1 MTNLRAI
8 ANCRLSIADYFAEA
22 AIFSIGNWQL
32 EIGNHLA
39 FSLLPS
45 RAPA

>member
-1 MTNLRAI
+1 LPI
-8 ANCRLSIADYFAEA
+8 AECRLPIASPKLES
-22 AIFSIGNWQL
+22 FSIGNWQL

-45 RAPA
+45 RALA